1 LARHDHTG
9 GPDRSTRA
17 FLGAA
22 HTPPTR
28 PVRVASI
35 VIASAGLLLAVSM
48 PLGRDALIDPATFA
62 IAIVGLIILLTT
74 ELDTL

>member
-1 LARHDHTG
+1 MIAGRAR
-9 GPDRSTRA
+9 SA
-17 FLGAA
+17 ISNFSL
-22 HTPPTR
+22 TR
-28 PVRVASI
+28 PRVQSVLQAV